1 MSYIVGLFRRFQD
14 QLKWWCNV
22 SCNNTEICETTFVHV
37 YTFASLPAHRV
48 KEAMGEKTY
57 AKWKEKLP
65 WLNKEIIQLTRKKKT
80 VVKES
85 PRS

>member
-65 WLNKEIIQLTRKKKT
+65 WLNKEIIQLTRKKS